1 MATYQ
6 MIVQRVTMVRF
17 LYFPTPL
24 VCLTTSQDTDLM
36 ATYQVIVQGG
46 NQLDDTNPPL
56 AIEDTER
63 TLSSEYDLVDAE
75 GINIDLFPIAST
87 VEALDCSVKL
97 LQGQVILRTIHS
109 EQATIVSLQE
119 VQNKV
124 AVDFA
129 GNPLRCQVMIQ
140 MIRSDQAPIL
150 SFSSLDR
157 YELETK
163 HDMEEKSSTTK
174 AGNAIAAC
182 EGSGT
187 IRGPAVD

>member
-1 MATYQ
+1 
-6 MIVQRVTMVRF
+6 MVRF